1 MTRTAIMFLA
11 GALALLVLFAFF
23 YVTGIAIGAVVI
35 PVGVLAAVALVFWLM
50 IRRKS
55 AS

>member
-1 MTRTAIMFLA
+1 MTRTSIMFIV
-11 GALALLVLFAFF
+11 GALALLVVFALF

-35 PVGVLAAVALVFWLM
+35 PVGVLAAVGLVFWLM
-50 IRRKS
+50 MKRKS

>member
-35 PVGVLAAVALVFWLM
+35 PVAVLAAVGLVFWLM